1 MTYVCFSKFYRHLCS
16 IRKKSFFVP
25 SDYHPPY
32 HGAPFAFCY
41 LFMQIRY
48 YFASFDILFQLF
60 LDRFSDPV
68 LHLCCRRFCKCHNQ
82 KSVHIDRTLLI
93 CDLWIY
99 VLRERLSF
107 PILPPQIQEY
117 YDFADL
123 WPFAAVLS
131 ISRPFLSF
139 PAFPALLVFR
149 SVPADIFF
157 QSLPH
162 LFTASSEEYLSS
174 LR

>member
-1 MTYVCFSKFYRHLCS
+1 MYVSRIF
-16 IRKKSFFVP
+16 
-25 SDYHPPY
+25 
-32 HGAPFAFCY
+32 
-41 LFMQIRY
+41 
-48 YFASFDILFQLF
+48 FQLF

-93 CDLWIY
+93 CDLLNNTFYENGCLSRSCRRRYKNITISQIY
-99 VLRERLSF
+99 
-107 PILPPQIQEY
+107 
-117 YDFADL
+117 DL
-123 WPFAAVLS
+123 FAAVLS

-149 SVPADIFF
+149 SVLADIFF

-162 LFTASSEEYLSS
+162 LFSPHRLKNISPACGNYILQDADRTHIYLCTDSNHI
-174 LR
+174 L